1 MIIVALVIAALLLA
15 AVLSPFFVRESRVLS
30 HGSSINSPET
40 LRSLKDQLVR
50 RMVEEEQAHR
60 AGSLSDSAWNKRK
73 QFLVNRYIDAARRL
87 DFLEKVAKQSLS
99 LDQSGKGA

>member
-1 MIIVALVIAALLLA
+1 MIVIAVIIALLLL
-15 AVLSPFFVRESRVLS
+15 AVVMSPFFVKESRVLS

-50 RMVEEEQAHR
+50 RLVEEEEAHR
-60 AGSLSDSAWNKRK
+60 SGSLSDGAWNKRR

-87 DFLEKVAKQSLS
+87 DFLEKVAKHTPEA
-99 LDQSGKGA
+99 DKGKDT